1 MPSRTTVATVV
12 NPRDAS
18 SATVAAAA
26 PPATTGTLNRDPA
39 VARTVFG
46 LVGSTVPSQHTTAS
60 TPAASA
66 VRITVPRLPGSLTST
81 QTTTSVASSRDSGSA
96 GA

>member
-12 NPRDAS
+12 NPRDVKAS
-18 SATVAAAA
+18 RVAVVV
-26 PPATTGTLNRDPA
+26 PPSMTGTWNNDPA
-39 VARTVFG
+39 VDRTVLG
-46 LVGSTVPSQHTTAS
+46 LVGSTVPSQQITAS

-66 VRITVPRLPGSLTST
+66 VRITVPRLPGSRTST
-81 QTTTSVASSRDSGSA
+81 HTTTSVAPSSRSNPA